1 VPTVEADAYEL
12 FERGK
17 SLLADRH
24 AHQAAT
30 VLERAQ
36 ALAPDRGSVCEAL
49 GRAYYAS
56 GRFDQAKAQFAKA
69 VELDPANDYGHFGL
83 GLCLLKTG
91 ERDLALGHLRL
102 AVVMRP
108 DSEAY
113 RSAMRRAGA
122 GTRDGRPPP
131 DQRPPDQR
139 PPDQGSPDQRSSGQG
154 RPDQGPDGQ
163 GPQGSAG
170 RGPVELG

>member
-1 VPTVEADAYEL
+1 VEADAYEL

-17 SLLADRH
+17 SLLAGRH

-36 ALAPDRGSVCEAL
+36 ALVPDRGSVCEAL

-56 GRFDQAKAQFAKA
+56 GRFDQARAQFAKA

-83 GLCLLKTG
+83 ALCLLKTG

-113 RSAMRRAGA
+113 RSAMRRADA
-122 GTRDGRPPP
+122 GTGDGQRSTDRGSD
-131 DQRPPDQR
+131 DQA
-139 PPDQGSPDQRSSGQG
+139 SSGQG
-154 RPDQGPDGQ
+154 RPDRGPDGQ
-163 GPQGSAG
+163 GPQGPAG

>member
-17 SLLADRH
+17 SLLAGRH

-56 GRFDQAKAQFAKA
+56 GRFPEARAQFARA

-83 GLCLLKTG
+83 ALCLLKTG

-122 GTRDGRPPP
+122 TTPDGRGPAGERKP
-131 DQRPPDQR
+131 DE
-139 PPDQGSPDQRSSGQG
+139 
-154 RPDQGPDGQ
+154 GPAGT
-163 GPQGSAG
+163 GSAG